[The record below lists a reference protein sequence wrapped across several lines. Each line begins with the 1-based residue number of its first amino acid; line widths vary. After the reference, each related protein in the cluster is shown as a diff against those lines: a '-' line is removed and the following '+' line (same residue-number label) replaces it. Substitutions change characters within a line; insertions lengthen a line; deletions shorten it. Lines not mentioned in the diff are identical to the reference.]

1 MKKKEILVIGSSNTD
16 MVIKTPHFPRPGET
30 LLGGDFFMNQGGKGA
45 NQAVTVAR
53 LKGEVNF
60 ICKTGNDLFR
70 EQSVKLFKQEGINTD
85 WILTDQEKPS
95 GIALIMVNE
104 EGENSI
110 VVASGANNNLIRKD
124 IDDLENV
131 LDRSDYILLQLEI
144 PLETVEYVI
153 HLASHKQ
160 KKVILNPAPAAELP
174 ENLFEKLYVMTPN
187 KIEAEHLSGIKI
199 TDKKTLEDAAKV
211 IYEKGVHN
219 VIITLGEEG
228 ALIYNGQFEPIPSE
242 KTDPIDTTGAGD
254 VFNGALCVALSEG
267 KSLSQAVKFANKAA
281 AISITKYGAIPSI
294 PKRDELAGDS

>member
-1 MKKKEILVIGSSNTD
+1 MKNNEILVIGSSNTD
-16 MVIKTPHFPRPGET
+16 MVIKTARFPRPGET
-30 LLGGDFFMNQGGKGA
+30 ILGGDFFMNQGGKGA

-70 EQSVKLFKQEGINTD
+70 EQSLNLFKEEGMNTE
-85 WILTDQEKPS
+85 WILTDEEKPS
-95 GIALIMVNE
+95 GIALIMVDE

-110 VVASGANNNLIRKD
+110 VVASGANGNLTRED
-124 IDDLENV
+124 IDRVVHV
-131 LDRSDYILLQLEI
+131 LDRSEYVLLQLEI
-144 PLETVEYVI
+144 PLDTVEYVI
-153 HLASHKQ
+153 RLASQKQ

-174 ENLFEKLYVMTPN
+174 ETLFGNLYMVTPN
-187 KIEAEHLSGIKI
+187 RIEAEHLSGMKIKD
-199 TDKKTLEDAAKV
+199 TRSLENAAKR
-211 IYEKGVHN
+211 IHDRGVQH

-228 ALIYNGQFEPIPSE
+228 VLIYNGQFERVPSE

-267 KSLSQAVKFANKAA
+267 ESLSQAVQFANKAA

-294 PKRDELAGDS
+294 PRRDELAGNV